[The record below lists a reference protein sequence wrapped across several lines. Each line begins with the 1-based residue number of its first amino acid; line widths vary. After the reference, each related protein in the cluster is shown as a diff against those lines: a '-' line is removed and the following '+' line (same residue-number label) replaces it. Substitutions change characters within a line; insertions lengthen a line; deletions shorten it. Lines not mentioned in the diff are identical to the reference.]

1 MSKDVDD
8 DRLRG
13 IGQIARYTKETYRQA
28 QYRIERG
35 HYPVRRVGKIVES
48 TKSAINKARTPEPV
62 R

>member
-13 IGQIARYTKETYRQA
+13 IRQIARYTKETYRQA

>member
-1 MSKDVDD
+1 MLTTIACAGF
-8 DRLRG
+8 R
-13 IGQIARYTKETYRQA
+13 QIARYTNETYRQA

-48 TKSAINKARTPEPV
+48 TKSAIDKARMPEAI

>member
-1 MSKDVDD
+1 MSKDADD

-13 IGQIARYTKETYRQA
+13 IRQIAHYTRETYRQA

-35 HYPVRRVGKIVES
+35 HYPVRRIGKIVES
-48 TKSAINKARTPEPV
+48 TKSAIDEARAPEAV

>member
-1 MSKDVDD
+1 MSIDVED

-13 IGQIARYTKETYRQA
+13 IRQIARYTNETYRQA

-48 TKSAINKARTPEPV
+48 TKSAIDNARTPEPL